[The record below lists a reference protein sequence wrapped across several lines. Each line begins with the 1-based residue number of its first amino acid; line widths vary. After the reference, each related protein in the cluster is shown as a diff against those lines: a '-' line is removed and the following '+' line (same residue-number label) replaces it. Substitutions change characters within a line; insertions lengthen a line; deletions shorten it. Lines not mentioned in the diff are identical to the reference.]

1 MDIITIIYIFLTIAV
16 FINLIVL
23 IYNIIIGELDERIL
37 IGTLLI
43 MGGAFSIYILFDAAN
58 TFSLLIQDNYNT
70 ITTYIN
76 NLDLSDSVKN
86 AALSSMQ
93 KIYLNYQI
101 TNYLTITIYPII
113 FIAFIIIGL
122 IIITK
127 MDKLIYNKI
136 KEWIENK

>member
-1 MDIITIIYIFLTIAV
+1 MDIIYIFLNIAV

-23 IYNIIIGELDERIL
+23 IYSIITGKLNERIL

-43 MGGAFSIYILFDAAN
+43 VGGAFSIHILFNAVN

-70 ITTYIN
+70 MTTYIN
-76 NLDLSDSVKN
+76 NLDISDSVKN
-86 AALSSMQ
+86 TVLLNMQ

-101 TNYLTITIYPII
+101 ANYHMIIIYPII

-122 IIITK
+122 LLITK
-127 MDKLIYNKI
+127 IDKLIYNKI
-136 KEWIENK
+136 KEWIENKQ